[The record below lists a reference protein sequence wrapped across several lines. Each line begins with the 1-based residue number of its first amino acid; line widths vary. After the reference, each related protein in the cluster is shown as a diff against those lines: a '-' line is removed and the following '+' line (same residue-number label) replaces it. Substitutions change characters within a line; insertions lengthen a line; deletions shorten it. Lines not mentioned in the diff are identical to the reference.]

1 MYNNFLCSAIFRNLR
16 FLEKAQ
22 RFLGIPRKLGLSLE
36 SAALSLESAALS
48 PESAVTQSATDI
60 ALSKV

>member
-1 MYNNFLCSAIFRNLR
+1 MVNMTSECICSALFRNLR

-22 RFLGIPRKLGLSLE
+22 RFLGIPRKRG
-36 SAALSLESAALS
+36 LSLESAALS
-48 PESAVTQSATDI
+48 PESTVTESATDT

>member
-1 MYNNFLCSAIFRNLR
+1 MPLQALLLTHSCICSALSRNLR

-22 RFLGIPRKLGLSLE
+22 RFLGIPRKRGLSRE
-36 SAALSLESAALS
+36 SAALSQQ
-48 PESAVTQSATDI
+48 SAVTESATDT